1 MLVYSTLSASNLA
14 NQESD
19 LTDGRFRRSAE
30 NVTEEKNCSEPAY
43 QEFPDDG
50 FTNEQRSGGAIIIH
64 VLIVSCHFY
73 DTAKF
78 PFLELIHVLGS
89 GHHL

>member
-19 LTDGRFRRSAE
+19 DLGRFRRSAE

-73 DTAKF
+73 DR
-78 PFLELIHVLGS
+78 PFISLLEFIHVLGS

>member
-14 NQESD
+14 NQEAD
-19 LTDGRFRRSAE
+19 HAGRFRRNAE

-43 QEFPDDG
+43 QEFPSDG

-64 VLIVSCHFY
+64 VLIVSWHFY
-73 DTAKF
+73 ERRF
-78 PFLELIHVLGS
+78 ICLLEFIHVLGS